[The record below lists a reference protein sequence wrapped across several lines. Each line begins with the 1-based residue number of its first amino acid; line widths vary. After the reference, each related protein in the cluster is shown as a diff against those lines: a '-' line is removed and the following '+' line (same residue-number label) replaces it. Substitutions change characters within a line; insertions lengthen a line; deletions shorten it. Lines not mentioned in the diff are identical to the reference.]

1 MLCLQFLEKVL
12 ASEPSQET
20 VDKVYVELHLLMN
33 TSVLK
38 REAET
43 PRKNSQELNRSAE
56 YEVVTTDTSQDSMM
70 EWWSNSEAN

>member
-1 MLCLQFLEKVL
+1 VLCLQFLEKVL